1 MRFIGQI
8 FKCGKFWAIKVPI
21 LDAVTQ
27 GRTKTEAY
35 EMIADAIESLVDRKG
50 FKIRIFRGEGEEFE
64 IGASD
69 RNPLAALLLRR
80 ERLKSGMSLAEVAE
94 RLGSK
99 SPNSCARYEQ
109 GRSTPSIQKLTHL
122 FSAVAQN
129 GDFVL
134 AESRI
139 RTYQKATTSRRP
151 PWDRA
156 RSQDQAAVPA
166 PRRYGSSERRSLSGS
181 HGQRPWV

>member
-1 MRFIGQI
+1 MRFIGRV
-8 FKCGKFWAIKVPI
+8 FKCGKFWAIEVPI
-21 LDAVTQ
+21 LDVVTQ

-50 FKIRIFRGEGEEFE
+50 FKVRVFRGEGEEFE

-69 RNPLAALLLRR
+69 QTLLTALLLRR

-99 SPNSCARYEQ
+99 SPNSYARYEQ
-109 GRSTPSIQKLTHL
+109 GRSTPSIKKLTHL
-122 FSAVAQN
+122 FSAVARN

-134 AESRI
+134 TESQI
-139 RTYQKATTSRRP
+139 RT
-151 PWDRA
+151 
-156 RSQDQAAVPA
+156 
-166 PRRYGSSERRSLSGS
+166 
-181 HGQRPWV
+181 